1 MNGELCNSLGVSEED
16 LVMACVEEDPKAA
29 YFPRFQF
36 EKKSNVDFHL
46 CFWRFAVF
54 LHHKTKNLV
63 LAVRG
68 TNSFQ
73 DVIADAMAD
82 EVDFEQILNKKAI

>member
-1 MNGELCNSLGVSEED
+1 MLRKIPRPPIFPGFSLKRE
-16 LVMACVEEDPKAA
+16 VMSI
-29 YFPRFQF
+29 FI
-36 EKKSNVDFHL
+36 
-46 CFWRFAVF
+46 CFFLRFAVF
-54 LHHKTKNLV
+54 LHHNTKNLV

-82 EVDFEQILNKKAI
+82 EVDFEQILNKKTR